1 MRRQECCGYCENC
14 TTIGLCLARL
24 GSICFSK
31 RTTVHGETRCKKSWD
46 RFEEY
51 DSLSLRYVK
60 QVSGKRKDL
69 RLEKYKSKILIS
81 EVPTLL
87 NLRTGAMKRL
97 KDNSDAPEARHR
109 TLPKTDTSKE
119 KDKATFYSPAEEW
132 VLPAASTKEPEERE
146 FVVDSGASMHMVSKR
161 DLNSAELE
169 TMRTSRSPTVMTANG
184 EVQTKEHATVCQSIG
199 LIRDV
204 LSLGKLCEDHGC
216 SYHWTSGQK
225 TTSHQKWQEDWLQKN
240 KLCAIRSPWLI
251 EEILY
256 NAHNLLL
263 HHLHVRILYSTA
275 TDTPKILYPK
285 EVEVRVRSHGETRR
299 INQQKT
305 GNTNKI
311 EGPEEIQSD
320 LSHNLPDWLQ
330 EFREKLVDESSPSEP
345 LGNPTPKDQDTFPV
359 LVINYQWSREQ
370 KWTPVRVS
378 ILSTRTFRR
387 TQIAIPA
394 WRQK

>member
-1 MRRQECCGYCENC
+1 MRPKQGIEPCQKQIQAKRKTKLHSTRPRKNGYSQLRQQKSRRKESLWWIPELVC
-14 TTIGLCLARL
+14 IWSAR
-24 GSICFSK
+24 
-31 RTTVHGETRCKKSWD
+31 ETLTLLSWRPWGHQGVRRWWRPTARCKQKKTP
-46 RFEEY
+46 
-51 DSLSLRYVK
+51 RYVN
-60 QVSGKRKDL
+60 QLDL
-69 RLEKYKSKILIS
+69 F
-81 EVPTLL
+81 V
-87 NLRTGAMKRL
+87 
-97 KDNSDAPEARHR
+97 
-109 TLPKTDTSKE
+109 
-119 KDKATFYSPAEEW
+119 TFSHSA
-132 VLPAASTKEPEERE
+132 
-146 FVVDSGASMHMVSKR
+146 
-161 DLNSAELE
+161 NSAKI
-169 TMRTSRSPTVMTANG
+169 MG
-184 EVQTKEHATVCQSIG
+184 
-199 LIRDV
+199 
-204 LSLGKLCEDHGC
+204 

-299 INQQKT
+299 TNQQKT